1 MLQATCCQLLPWCKA
16 GLTELT
22 GNFGQ
27 ERGEKVG
34 RSRMIDESTI
44 TGNSQLVLN
53 SEVAGGIFLMESSH
67 SESTCKFQRK
77 LLFF

>member
-1 MLQATCCQLLPWCKA
+1 MLS
-16 GLTELT
+16 LTELT
-22 GNFGQ
+22 GHFGQ

-53 SEVAGGIFLMESSH
+53 SELVFSVWKAVILNLGVNFNVNYYFSNSVTLWSSLQ
-67 SESTCKFQRK
+67 K
-77 LLFF
+77 